1 MVNRVGYL
9 WGFRFVVLAK
19 YTWLSSAGCRSGFF
33 TVHNVLLSRV
43 SDSNFAIAE
52 LEAKGDELTF
62 CYDFKLLCEE

>member
-9 WGFRFVVLAK
+9 RGFRFVVLAK
-19 YTWLSSAGCRSGFF
+19 YTWLSSAGCRSRFF

-43 SDSNFAIAE
+43 SDSNFMIAE
-52 LEAKGDELTF
+52 LEAKGEESTF